1 MNIVFVHS
9 YWQTTR
15 SYSHAI
21 AALAAEAS
29 QLAPLSEVRLV
40 TVRDDDSEAAA
51 LEIAALQPDIVFFTS
66 MSSQW
71 RLIADIAGRVRAKLD
86 RPLLVA
92 GGVHPTARPQTL
104 LADNF
109 DVLVLGEGETV
120 LPRILEEATALRL
133 SADNQKRPVRLRAAA
148 VENLTDLQPPRLD
161 LFDPADLLAYP
172 SVMFSRGCPFKCN
185 YCMSRLGGIA
195 GKVRWKSAEQ
205 AVSEIEQLIELTD
218 CPQILLDDD
227 TLLKNPKWVRAFCS
241 LYQRRIG
248 RPFLCNARPETISR
262 DRIEVLASAGCSG
275 IGIGIESG
283 SPKIRASLGRPMTDE
298 MIIEAFATVRRAG
311 IRTWSFNMV
320 GIPGE
325 TETDLRATIDLNKR
339 ARVDD
344 VRVSIFTPYPGSPMG
359 EEVEIGE
366 PGYFRS
372 ADGLAPDLRETY
384 RQWLAEL
391 KDQDRLWVTESERSL
406 LEGAQH

>member
-1 MNIVFVHS
+1 MNTVFVHS
-9 YWQTTR
+9 FWKTTR
-15 SYSHAI
+15 SYSHAV
-21 AALAAEAS
+21 AALAAEMGR
-29 QLAPLSEVRLV
+29 LTPLTDVRLV
-40 TVRDDDSEAAA
+40 TVRNGDSDAAA

-71 RLIADIAGRVRAKLD
+71 RLIADIGGKVRAKLD
-86 RPLLVA
+86 RPLLVV
-92 GGVHPTARPQTL
+92 GGVHPTARPHTP

-109 DVLVLGEGETV
+109 DVVVLGEGETV
-120 LPRILEEATALRL
+120 LRRILEETSALRL
-133 SADNQKRPVRLRAAA
+133 MADKEKRPVRLRATA
-148 VENLTDLQPPRLD
+148 VDDLTILRPPRLD
-161 LFDPADLLAYP
+161 LFDQGDLLAYP

-185 YCMSRLGGIA
+185 YCMSRLGGIT
-195 GKVRWKSAEQ
+195 GKVRWKSPEQ

-218 CPQILLDDD
+218 CPQVLLDDD

-248 RPFLCNARPETISR
+248 RPFLCNARPETISP
-262 DRIEVLASAGCSG
+262 DKIEVLASAGCSG

-283 SPKIRASLGRPMTDE
+283 SPEIRASLGRPMTDE
-298 MIIEAFATVRRAG
+298 MIVEAFATVRRGG

-320 GIPGE
+320 GMPGE
-325 TETDLRATIDLNKR
+325 TESDVRATIDLNRR

-372 ADGLAPDLRETY
+372 ADELAPDLRETY
-384 RQWLAEL
+384 RQWLTEL
-391 KDQDRLWVTESERSL
+391 KDQDRLWVTESERGL
-406 LEGAQH
+406 LEDSRH